1 MSGSVDCTWHLP
13 TLIWHR
19 GPDFIPCELEAQA

>member
-1 MSGSVDCTWHLP
+1 MSRRVDCAWHLRSV
-13 TLIWHR
+13 IWRR